1 MYKLL
6 TIYTLESTGGFSM
19 NEFALKLSA
28 IITKHINFSLDIEK
42 LKIYHKH
49 SHNSSYN
56 NIKEMVSL
64 VEDLNSL
71 GIKHQVF
78 DGYIQTQ
85 VKA

>member
-1 MYKLL
+1 
-6 TIYTLESTGGFSM
+6 
-19 NEFALKLSA
+19 
-28 IITKHINFSLDIEK
+28 
-42 LKIYHKH
+42 
-49 SHNSSYN
+49 
-56 NIKEMVSL
+56 MVSL